1 MPAHPVC
8 RPLSR
13 VLTFIHAPLSQA
25 CGVDSYRVLLA
36 EPETSPETYIS
47 TLIERLVDRA
57 KVEAETATHVS
68 PPPLGSLADTEH
80 LLHRIK
86 HIVQKDGHKTRRQV
100 SVVVAAHLATQ
111 SEQTNIA
118 LAKMGNGIEKMG
130 NGIEKMGAEMG
141 QQSQCLAVQTQA
153 LRAILERTQVPT
165 LPSLSLQS
173 PLAQPPFD
181 DAAASPSPTAVAH
194 VSADAEVLSVSQ

>member
-1 MPAHPVC
+1 M
-8 RPLSR
+8 
-13 VLTFIHAPLSQA
+13 
-25 CGVDSYRVLLA
+25 
-36 EPETSPETYIS
+36 
-47 TLIERLVDRA
+47 
-57 KVEAETATHVS
+57 S

-130 NGIEKMGAEMG
+130 AEMG

-165 LPSLSLQS
+165 LQPSLSPTLQPSLSLQS

>member
-1 MPAHPVC
+1 M
-8 RPLSR
+8 
-13 VLTFIHAPLSQA
+13 
-25 CGVDSYRVLLA
+25 
-36 EPETSPETYIS
+36 
-47 TLIERLVDRA
+47 
-57 KVEAETATHVS
+57 S

-118 LAKMGNGIEKMG
+118 LAKMG

>member
-36 EPETSPETYIS
+36 EPETSPKTYIS

-80 LLHRIK
+80 LLYSK
-86 HIVQKDGHKTRRQV
+86 HPLKLPPRSRVKVLLPAPEALIGNNHV
-100 SVVVAAHLATQ
+100 SSVFFNTTLVSTVVV
-111 SEQTNIA
+111 
-118 LAKMGNGIEKMG
+118 
-130 NGIEKMGAEMG
+130 
-141 QQSQCLAVQTQA
+141 C
-153 LRAILERTQVPT
+153 
-165 LPSLSLQS
+165 
-173 PLAQPPFD
+173 
-181 DAAASPSPTAVAH
+181 
-194 VSADAEVLSVSQ
+194 VSQSVYTVCSILAYCEVKVCVVILNILLWC

>member
-1 MPAHPVC
+1 
-8 RPLSR
+8 
-13 VLTFIHAPLSQA
+13 
-25 CGVDSYRVLLA
+25 
-36 EPETSPETYIS
+36 
-47 TLIERLVDRA
+47 
-57 KVEAETATHVS
+57 VS
-68 PPPLGSLADTEH
+68 PPQLDSLVDAEH

-111 SEQTNIA
+111 SEQTNTA
-118 LAKMGNGIEKMG
+118 LAKMGNGIEKMGNGIEKMG

-141 QQSQCLAVQTQA
+141 QHSQCLAVQTQA

-165 LPSLSLQS
+165 LQPSLSLQS

>member
-1 MPAHPVC
+1 M
-8 RPLSR
+8 
-13 VLTFIHAPLSQA
+13 
-25 CGVDSYRVLLA
+25 
-36 EPETSPETYIS
+36 
-47 TLIERLVDRA
+47 
-57 KVEAETATHVS
+57 S